1 MPLRNPA
8 LFARIFNTPL
18 MIHPAKLDAIIGG
31 IGQRFGIETAKP
43 DFDMAMIAGGE
54 FKRPGYQVINGV
66 AVVDIFGVLAHRGGF
81 DANSSYILGYD
92 RIGKAVNA
100 ALQDNDVNSILLQM
114 DSPGGEVAGAFEL
127 AQQLNDWGSIKPMKS
142 SVSSLSASA
151 NYLLASAT
159 SEIAITDTGMAG
171 SIGVVMRH
179 VDISKMAEKEG
190 IDVTHIFAGARKI
203 DGNQFAPLSQD
214 VRDRFQAEVNQLYTL
229 FVNTVSQYR
238 GLDADAIRGQEA
250 GVFTG
255 QDAIK
260 AGLADRIATPDQMLV
275 EMQQSFSKSNR
286 GFSMTTPKDKSAED
300 AALEQTRAKAF
311 EDGKKVGM
319 TEGANAERGRI
330 SAILNHKAAEGR
342 EAQAKAL
349 ALETDLSPEAA
360 AKVLAVSPKVE
371 TQAAGDQF
379 SQHMAKLGNPKVGAD
394 NAEDADLSPTETAAQ
409 GWGKAFAKVAVING
423 GKK

>member
-286 GFSMTTPKDKSAED
+286 GFSMTTSKDKSAED
-300 AALEQTRAKAF
+300 AALEQTKATAF

-330 SAILNHKAAEGR
+330 SAILNHEAAEGR
-342 EAQAKAL
+342 EPQAKAL
-349 ALETDLSPEAA
+349 ALETDLSPEAV

-394 NAEDADLSPTETAAQ
+394 NADDADQTSSEAAAQ